1 MKTSMKQVMAVVA
14 IAFGMLVFQSCS
26 DSKKT
31 DDATSTEKIAP
42 KKSDAKAMKCAP
54 GKCGDAMKADKT
66 DKAAKKDGKCGEG
79 KCGDGKCGDSKAAKE
94 TKETK

>member
-1 MKTSMKQVMAVVA
+1 MKTRMKQVMAVVA
-14 IAFGMLVFQSCS
+14 IVFGIIVFQSCS

-66 DKAAKKDGKCGEG
+66 DKAEKT
-79 KCGDGKCGDSKAAKE
+79 DGKCGDAMKADKAAKE
-94 TKETK
+94 VKEEAK

>member
-1 MKTSMKQVMAVVA
+1 MKQVMAVVA
-14 IAFGMLVFQSCS
+14 IVFGMLVFQSCS

-66 DKAAKKDGKCGEG
+66 GKAEKTDGKCGEG
-79 KCGDGKCGDSKAAKE
+79 KCGDAMKAAKAAKE
-94 TKETK
+94 VKEEAK